1 MLEEIAPANCNV
13 LSKFVP
19 DTILLAERAGRRP
32 RPALPMAKQA
42 GLADQMLAVEKEDG
56 NPAAGLALSGLVG

>member
-1 MLEEIAPANCNV
+1 MLEEIAPANCDT
-13 LSKFVP
+13 FVP
-19 DTILLAERAGRRP
+19 DTILLAERAG

-56 NPAAGLALSGLVG
+56 NPAAAGLALSGLVG